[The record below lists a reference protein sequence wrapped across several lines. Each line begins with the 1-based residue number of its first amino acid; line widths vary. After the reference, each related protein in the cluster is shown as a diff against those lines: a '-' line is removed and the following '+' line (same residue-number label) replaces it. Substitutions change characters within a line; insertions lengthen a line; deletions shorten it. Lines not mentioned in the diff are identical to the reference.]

1 MLCIRNVSKQYAPGV
16 GLLRADL
23 AAAPGSVVALVGPN
37 GSGKTTLLK
46 VLCDVHRPDTGECLL
61 GGVPLALCKGEM
73 GYLPESPYLVDA
85 LTGFQ
90 FLEFIAGMK
99 GVADFAPAGEMARAL
114 HAQEYAGQR
123 LGLLSQ
129 GQRKRIAFIA
139 AMIGNPALLILDEP
153 TNGLDTMTLL
163 QMKSVLRDRAGQ
175 GKITL
180 LSSHILDFV
189 KNVATEVVFIKNGHT
204 LPREAHIAGIEERY
218 MELFLT

>member
-23 AAAPGSVVALVGPN
+23 TAVPGSVVALVGPN

-46 VLCDVHRPDTGECLL
+46 VLCDVHRPDAGECLL
-61 GGVPLALCKGEM
+61 DGVPLALCKGRM

-99 GVADFAPAGEMARAL
+99 GVADFGPAGEMVRAL

-163 QMKSVLRDRAGQ
+163 QMKSVLRDRAAQ

-189 KNVATEVVFIKNGHT
+189 KNIATEVVFIKNGRT
-204 LPREAHIAGIEERY
+204 LPGEADIAGIEERY